1 MAALPYTLHTS
12 EGRMRVTPFTTKAV
26 HPSPCACIHWPH
38 QPTERGQ
45 VAGVRWVEV
54 APSSV
59 DAFGCSV

>member
-1 MAALPYTLHTS
+1 
-12 EGRMRVTPFTTKAV
+12 MRVTPFTTKAV

-38 QPTERGQ
+38 QPNERGQ